1 MKLNYNRA
9 RDFCLHR
16 CYNQAKTRLYQ
27 KGNTVMSAINMH
39 QIEVFLCA
47 AKHQNISRAAEELFI
62 SQPALSKTISR
73 IEKDYGGQ
81 LFRRTNRGVQLTEEG
96 KELYARLD
104 FEYHRFRVSVED
116 IFRQM
121 RRGGAPDLRIGCLN
135 REVVYL
141 VAQEQIQAYTLQ
153 HPDRDIALERYDPA
167 SLRRKLLCEELDLIL
182 TVESELAP
190 PSEFETLFLCEY
202 PIFFLVP
209 KAMAEMGLEALN
221 GRPLI
226 LESPVQ
232 RRLAEEI
239 CANYGIVPKEVRY
252 AGSYFV
258 LSTRIGR
265 EKGFSIDSKMV
276 LSEAETA
283 DLAYLPVKRAFHG
296 RVVLAWRRE
305 RHSPAAADFA
315 AFLRPGDTETG
326 APVNIM

>member
-1 MKLNYNRA
+1 MR
-9 RDFCLHR
+9 
-16 CYNQAKTRLYQ
+16 
-27 KGNTVMSAINMH
+27 

-47 AKHQNISRAAEELFI
+47 AKHQNLSRAAEELYI

-73 IEKDYGGQ
+73 IEKDYGGP
-81 LFRRTNRGVQLTEEG
+81 LFSRTNRGVRLTEEG

-121 RRGGAPDLRIGCLN
+121 RPSGAPDLRIGCLN

-153 HPDRDIALERYDPA
+153 HPDKDIALERYDPA
-167 SLRRKLLCEELDLIL
+167 SLRRKLLSEELDLIL
-182 TVESELAP
+182 TLESELGP
-190 PSEFETLFLCEY
+190 PSEFETLYLCEY
-202 PIFFLVP
+202 PLFFLVP
-209 KAMAEMGLEALN
+209 RSQGEGGLEALN

-226 LESPVQ
+226 LESAVQ

-239 CANYGIVPKEVRY
+239 CADYGIRPSEVRY

-276 LSEAETA
+276 LSDTEALDIT
-283 DLAYLPVKRAFHG
+283 YLPVKRAFHG
-296 RVVLAWRRE
+296 RVVLAWRKE
-305 RHSPAAADFA
+305 RHTPNAADFA
-315 AFLRPGDTETG
+315 AFLQPGEQTA
-326 APVNIM
+326 APGVVM

>member
-1 MKLNYNRA
+1 
-9 RDFCLHR
+9 
-16 CYNQAKTRLYQ
+16 
-27 KGNTVMSAINMH
+27 MSAINMH

-47 AKHQNISRAAEELFI
+47 AKHQNISRAAEELYI
-62 SQPALSKTISR
+62 SQPALSKTITR
-73 IEKDYGGQ
+73 IEKDYGGP
-81 LFRRTNRGVQLTEEG
+81 LFHRTNRGVRLTEEG

-121 RRGGAPDLRIGCLN
+121 RPSGAPDLRIGCLN

-141 VAQEQIQAYTLQ
+141 VAQEQIQAYNLQ
-153 HPDRDIALERYDPA
+153 HPDKDIALERYDPA

-190 PSEFETLFLCEY
+190 PSEFDTLFLCEY
-202 PIFFLVP
+202 PLFFLVP
-209 KAMAEMGLEALN
+209 RSMADAGLEALN
-221 GRPLI
+221 GKPLF

-239 CANYGIVPKEVRY
+239 CADYGIVPGAVRY
-252 AGSYFV
+252 AGSYYV

-265 EKGFSIDSKMV
+265 EKGFSVDSKMV
-276 LSEAETA
+276 LSEAEMA
-283 DLAYLPVKRAFHG
+283 DVAYLPVKRAYHG

-305 RHSPAAADFA
+305 RHAPAAADFA
-315 AFLRPGDTETG
+315 AFLRPGDPETA
-326 APVNIM
+326 APAIMM

>member
-1 MKLNYNRA
+1 MP
-9 RDFCLHR
+9 
-16 CYNQAKTRLYQ
+16 T
-27 KGNTVMSAINMH
+27 INMR

-73 IEKDYGGQ
+73 IEKDYGGP
-81 LFRRTNRGVQLTEEG
+81 LFSRTNRGVQLTEEG
-96 KELYARLD
+96 RELYARLD

-121 RRGGAPDLRIGCLN
+121 RRSGAPDLRIGCLN

-153 HPDRDIALERYDPA
+153 HPDRDLALERYDPA

-182 TVESELAP
+182 TLESELSP
-190 PSEFETLFLCEY
+190 PAEFEKLFLCEY
-202 PIFFLVP
+202 PLFFLVP
-209 KAMAEMGLEALN
+209 RALGEAGLEGLN

-239 CANYGIVPKEVRY
+239 CASYGIRPSEVRY
-252 AGSYFV
+252 AGSYYV
-258 LSTRIGR
+258 LSTRIAR
-265 EKGFSIDSKMV
+265 EEGFSIDSKMV
-276 LSEAETA
+276 LSETETA
-283 DLAYLPVKRAFHG
+283 GLIYLPVKRAFHG

-315 AFLRPGDTETG
+315 AFLRPGDPE
-326 APVNIM
+326 AAKPVDII